1 MRADVHMHTSF
12 SHDSKSAPEEMIQ
25 KSIEKGLEV
34 ICFTDHY
41 DKDYLGW
48 GEESVFDVEKY
59 FKGKIWFRHVMVPG
73 FTDNKESM
81 DKFIEIIK
89 PYRDKIER
97 VEILPYHL
105 MGVAKYKEIGRDYKL
120 KGVPAMNKEKAVML
134 ESYVRS
140 KLNLN

>member
-1 MRADVHMHTSF
+1 
-12 SHDSKSAPEEMIQ
+12 
-25 KSIEKGLEV
+25 
-34 ICFTDHY
+34 
-41 DKDYLGW
+41 
-48 GEESVFDVEKY
+48 
-59 FKGKIWFRHVMVPG
+59 MVPG